1 MLLHTKKCP
10 DCGSVNVKLWVGG
23 RMGMIYE
30 CHECGYRGPLIVEED
45 VEN

>member
-1 MLLHTKKCP
+1 MLTQTRKCP

-23 RMGMIYE
+23 RLGMIYE
-30 CHECGYRGPLIVEED
+30 CVECGYRGPVVVDED